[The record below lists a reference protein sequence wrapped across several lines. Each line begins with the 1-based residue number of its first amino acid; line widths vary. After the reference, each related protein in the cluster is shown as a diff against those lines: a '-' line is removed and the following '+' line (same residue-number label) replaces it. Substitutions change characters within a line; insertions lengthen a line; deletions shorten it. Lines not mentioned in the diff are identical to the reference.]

1 MGRSFLETNT
11 INKTIRIQ
19 NQKLKPIQKEK
30 VQTWG
35 LEKQDVVNNDR
46 EWDFLYWDE
55 TDYED
60 EWVSDV
66 PKTKEKG
73 TTVED

>member
-1 MGRSFLETNT
+1 FSVTNT
-11 INKTIRIQ
+11 INKTIKTLNSTQ
-19 NQKLKPIQKEK
+19 ELIQKEK

-46 EWDFLYWDE
+46 EWDFLYWEEDD
-55 TDYED
+55 TDYGD
-60 EWVSDV
+60 SWVSDE

-73 TTVED
+73 KTIED